1 MAENEML
8 TDVPLTQIRDFLHHP
23 YLVKDDES
31 MDELVESIKERGL
44 IQPVIIRPVEDGM
57 YEMVS
62 GHRRKRA
69 FEIAGYEKIPAR
81 VKEMSRDEAILSM
94 VDSNLQRETVL
105 PSEKARAYKMRLDA
119 LRRQVGRPT
128 KNNSD
133 PTGPNLTGTRSNTEL
148 AAEVKESETQIKRY
162 IRLNYLVPE
171 MLDLVDEG
179 KVAMR
184 PAVEISYLPE
194 EIQYDLLEA
203 MEYNEATPSHDQT
216 MSMTYDVAKNLTAN
230 GFTRTSYKFKNWNTK
245 SDGSGTSYKDKQSVK
260 NLTTTDGAT
269 VNLYAQWEYDPVLLV
284 EQCSVYEGTK
294 SDKTTLFG
302 YTKGNVFDDYVYK
315 SNYPVMGDT
324 IWFNIHFP
332 AEIESYM
339 LVVLDSILNRI
350 TKNRAEGR
358 ETYIFIDEIYLLFR
372 HQYTA
377 DFLFTLW
384 KRVRKYGAFC
394 TGITQNVDDMM
405 QSHTARTMLANSE
418 FIIMLNQGSTDRDDL
433 ANLLQI
439 SDDQMKHITNVD
451 AGHGL
456 VKVGSDLVP
465 FERKFPKNTQLYKLM
480 TTKMGE

>member
-119 LRRQVGRPT
+119 MKRQGKRT
-128 KNNSD
+128 DLTLS
-133 PTGPNLTGTRSNTEL
+133 PTGTKLRSDQQL
-148 AAEVKESETQIKRY
+148 ADEVGESRNQIQRL

-216 MSMTYDVAKNLTAN
+216 IRMRKAYQEGKLTTEVVEN
-230 GFTRTSYKFKNWNTK
+230 IMEEPKPNQKEK
-245 SDGSGTSYKDKQSVK
+245 SPFRDKRIEGAIPKGIPKDKYCDFVIKAIEFYNRYLERVK
-260 NLTTTDGAT
+260 
-269 VNLYAQWEYDPVLLV
+269 E
-284 EQCSVYEGTK
+284 
-294 SDKTTLFG
+294 
-302 YTKGNVFDDYVYK
+302 
-315 SNYPVMGDT
+315 
-324 IWFNIHFP
+324 
-332 AEIESYM
+332 
-339 LVVLDSILNRI
+339 NRS
-350 TKNRAEGR
+350 R
-358 ETYIFIDEIYLLFR
+358 
-372 HQYTA
+372 
-377 DFLFTLW
+377 
-384 KRVRKYGAFC
+384 
-394 TGITQNVDDMM
+394 
-405 QSHTARTMLANSE
+405 
-418 FIIMLNQGSTDRDDL
+418 
-433 ANLLQI
+433 
-439 SDDQMKHITNVD
+439 
-451 AGHGL
+451 
-456 VKVGSDLVP
+456 
-465 FERKFPKNTQLYKLM
+465 
-480 TTKMGE
+480 

>member
-44 IQPVIIRPVEDGM
+44 IQPVIIRPVENGM

-105 PSEKARAYKMRLDA
+105 LSEKARAYKMRLDVIK
-119 LRRQVGRPT
+119 RQGKRT
-128 KNNSD
+128 DLTLS
-133 PTGPNLTGTRSNTEL
+133 PTGTKLRSDQQL
-148 AAEVKESETQIKRY
+148 ADEVGESRNQIQRL

-216 MSMTYDVAKNLTAN
+216 IRMRKAYQEGNLTKEVVEN
-230 GFTRTSYKFKNWNTK
+230 IMEEPKPNQKEK
-245 SDGSGTSYKDKQSVK
+245 SPFRDKRIEGAIPKGVPKEKYCDFVIKAIEFYNRYLERVK
-260 NLTTTDGAT
+260 
-269 VNLYAQWEYDPVLLV
+269 E
-284 EQCSVYEGTK
+284 
-294 SDKTTLFG
+294 
-302 YTKGNVFDDYVYK
+302 
-315 SNYPVMGDT
+315 
-324 IWFNIHFP
+324 
-332 AEIESYM
+332 
-339 LVVLDSILNRI
+339 NRS
-350 TKNRAEGR
+350 R
-358 ETYIFIDEIYLLFR
+358 
-372 HQYTA
+372 
-377 DFLFTLW
+377 
-384 KRVRKYGAFC
+384 
-394 TGITQNVDDMM
+394 
-405 QSHTARTMLANSE
+405 
-418 FIIMLNQGSTDRDDL
+418 
-433 ANLLQI
+433 
-439 SDDQMKHITNVD
+439 
-451 AGHGL
+451 
-456 VKVGSDLVP
+456 
-465 FERKFPKNTQLYKLM
+465 
-480 TTKMGE
+480 

>member
-8 TDVPLTQIRDFLHHP
+8 TDVTLTQIRDFLHHP

-69 FEIAGYEKIPAR
+69 FEIAGYDKIPAR

-119 LRRQVGRPT
+119 MKRQGKRT
-128 KNNSD
+128 DLTLS
-133 PTGPNLTGTRSNTEL
+133 PTGTKLRSDQQL
-148 AAEVKESETQIKRY
+148 ADEVGESRNQIQRL

-216 MSMTYDVAKNLTAN
+216 IRMRKAYQE
-230 GFTRTSYKFKNWNTK
+230 G
-245 SDGSGTSYKDKQSVK
+245 
-260 NLTTTDGAT
+260 NLTTEVVENIMEEPKPNQKEKSPFRDKRIEGAI
-269 VNLYAQWEYDPVLLV
+269 PK
-284 EQCSVYEGTK
+284 GIPK
-294 SDKTTLFG
+294 DKYCDFVI
-302 YTKGNVFDDYVYK
+302 K
-315 SNYPVMGDT
+315 
-324 IWFNIHFP
+324 
-332 AEIESYM
+332 AIEFY
-339 LVVLDSILNRI
+339 NRYLERV
-350 TKNRAEGR
+350 KENRSR
-358 ETYIFIDEIYLLFR
+358 
-372 HQYTA
+372 
-377 DFLFTLW
+377 
-384 KRVRKYGAFC
+384 
-394 TGITQNVDDMM
+394 
-405 QSHTARTMLANSE
+405 
-418 FIIMLNQGSTDRDDL
+418 
-433 ANLLQI
+433 
-439 SDDQMKHITNVD
+439 
-451 AGHGL
+451 
-456 VKVGSDLVP
+456 
-465 FERKFPKNTQLYKLM
+465 
-480 TTKMGE
+480 

>member
-119 LRRQVGRPT
+119 MKRQGKRT
-128 KNNSD
+128 DLTLS
-133 PTGPNLTGTRSNTEL
+133 PTGTKLRSDQQL
-148 AAEVKESETQIKRY
+148 ADEVGESRNQIQRL

-194 EIQYDLLEA
+194 EIQYDLLET

-216 MSMTYDVAKNLTAN
+216 IRMRKAYQEGKLTTEVVEN
-230 GFTRTSYKFKNWNTK
+230 IMEEPKPNQKEK
-245 SDGSGTSYKDKQSVK
+245 SPFRDKRIEGAIPKGVPKDKYCDFVIKAIEFYNRYLERVK
-260 NLTTTDGAT
+260 
-269 VNLYAQWEYDPVLLV
+269 E
-284 EQCSVYEGTK
+284 
-294 SDKTTLFG
+294 
-302 YTKGNVFDDYVYK
+302 
-315 SNYPVMGDT
+315 
-324 IWFNIHFP
+324 
-332 AEIESYM
+332 
-339 LVVLDSILNRI
+339 NRS
-350 TKNRAEGR
+350 K
-358 ETYIFIDEIYLLFR
+358 
-372 HQYTA
+372 
-377 DFLFTLW
+377 
-384 KRVRKYGAFC
+384 
-394 TGITQNVDDMM
+394 
-405 QSHTARTMLANSE
+405 
-418 FIIMLNQGSTDRDDL
+418 
-433 ANLLQI
+433 
-439 SDDQMKHITNVD
+439 
-451 AGHGL
+451 
-456 VKVGSDLVP
+456 
-465 FERKFPKNTQLYKLM
+465 
-480 TTKMGE
+480 

>member
-44 IQPVIIRPVEDGM
+44 IQPVIIRPIEDGM

-119 LRRQVGRPT
+119 MKRQGKRT
-128 KNNSD
+128 DLTLS
-133 PTGPNLTGTRSNTEL
+133 PTGTKLRSDQQL
-148 AAEVKESETQIKRY
+148 ADEVGESRNQIQRL

-216 MSMTYDVAKNLTAN
+216 IRMRKAYQEGKLTTEVVEN
-230 GFTRTSYKFKNWNTK
+230 IMEEPKPNQKEK
-245 SDGSGTSYKDKQSVK
+245 SPFRDKRIEGAIPKGIPKDKYCDFVIKAIEFYNRYLERVK
-260 NLTTTDGAT
+260 
-269 VNLYAQWEYDPVLLV
+269 E
-284 EQCSVYEGTK
+284 
-294 SDKTTLFG
+294 
-302 YTKGNVFDDYVYK
+302 
-315 SNYPVMGDT
+315 
-324 IWFNIHFP
+324 
-332 AEIESYM
+332 
-339 LVVLDSILNRI
+339 NRS
-350 TKNRAEGR
+350 R
-358 ETYIFIDEIYLLFR
+358 
-372 HQYTA
+372 
-377 DFLFTLW
+377 
-384 KRVRKYGAFC
+384 
-394 TGITQNVDDMM
+394 
-405 QSHTARTMLANSE
+405 
-418 FIIMLNQGSTDRDDL
+418 
-433 ANLLQI
+433 
-439 SDDQMKHITNVD
+439 
-451 AGHGL
+451 
-456 VKVGSDLVP
+456 
-465 FERKFPKNTQLYKLM
+465 
-480 TTKMGE
+480 